1 MNTLGTPHITY
12 IIIVGP
18 TVWVILAST
27 YWFKPTELAQ
37 QFEKM
42 WLTEIITLFHI
53 SIDYPDTGIN
63 VCGGYFSFD
72 QNYLS
77 VLSATRLYVAD
88 TTLLHRLFQRL
99 CRYNFVVLGHTGID
113 TASADTACL
122 H

>member
-1 MNTLGTPHITY
+1 
-12 IIIVGP
+12 
-18 TVWVILAST
+18 
-27 YWFKPTELAQ
+27 
-37 QFEKM
+37 M

-72 QNYLS
+72 QNYLG

-88 TTLLHRLFQRL
+88 TTLLHRLFRRL

-122 H
+122 HWLGIGYGTPKLQ